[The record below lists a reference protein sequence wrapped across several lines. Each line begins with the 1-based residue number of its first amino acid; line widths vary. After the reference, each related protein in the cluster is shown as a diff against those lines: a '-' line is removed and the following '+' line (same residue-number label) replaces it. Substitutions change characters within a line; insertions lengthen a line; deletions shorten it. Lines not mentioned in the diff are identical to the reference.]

1 LTSKQKSVVQVLNPT
16 APDFVRED
24 TSKASEKLKALD
36 FTEINVQDAS
46 DEERT
51 TLLVTNCCCGEI

>member
-51 TLLVTNCCCGEI
+51 TLLVTNCSCGEI

>member
-1 LTSKQKSVVQVLNPT
+1 VLNPT

-51 TLLVTNCCCGEI
+51 TLLVTNCSCGEI